1 MVGALVV
8 CAASLLAACS
18 SDSDSPNASGV
29 TEPSVET
36 PTAPTTITES
46 TSATTSTEAPPATTT
61 TVDPRAEVEAE
72 VRAATI
78 RALDDFSAC
87 LVAMP
92 NCDTATLAETRADPL
107 LTVNVDRVAEWN
119 AAGYTVIDRDQFRYV
134 IEGVDLAASLDQAT
148 VTVCF
153 ADGSKLVE
161 PGVGPGGTDVI
172 IDGEFVS
179 GREAWDMRLDDD
191 GVWRAYGAPVVGET
205 EGTDGCPAG

>member
-46 TSATTSTEAPPATTT
+46 TSAT

-205 EGTDGCPAG
+205 EATDGCPAG